1 MFCYVFMYV
10 GCTNPFA
17 IILLHYFNN
26 LKWVKIIFV
35 RFFRRVFYFGKIATG
50 TYDLFEMLGYARN
63 VNFNH

>member
-17 IILLHYFNN
+17 ILHYFNN
-26 LKWVKIIFV
+26 LKRVAVIIFV
-35 RFFRRVFYFGKIATG
+35 RFFRRVFYFGKIGTG

-63 VNFNH
+63 INFNH